1 MKERESESKNRS
13 IRKREGEMKE
23 ALREEKRRGKM
34 KETERW
40 GSKKRDEGEG
50 EGGGVGGGEMRQ
62 GGARMVL
69 TRMSK

>member
-40 GSKKRDEGEG
+40 GSKERDEGEG
-50 EGGGVGGGEMRQ
+50 GGRRSGRG
-62 GGARMVL
+62 
-69 TRMSK
+69 